1 MDRMHGRFDTMDTP
15 SSLFRSVPS
24 PLFST
29 VYLVDLVC
37 NPSAVVGT
45 WVWLPTERQLATGL
59 CGAGRSGWRTRR
71 WRKKKLK
78 KTKIKNIC

>member
-29 VYLVDLVC
+29 LYLVDLVC
-37 NPSAVVGT
+37 NPFAVVGT

-59 CGAGRSGWRTRR
+59 CEQVHQVGRQGDGG
-71 WRKKKLK
+71 KKKLK
-78 KTKIKNIC
+78 KLR

>member
-29 VYLVDLVC
+29 LYLVDLVC

-45 WVWLPTERQLATGL
+45 WVWLPTERQ
-59 CGAGRSGWRTRR
+59 RSANWRLVFAEQVDQVGGPGDGG
-71 WRKKKLK
+71 KKS
-78 KTKIKNIC
+78 

>member
-29 VYLVDLVC
+29 LYLVDLVC
-37 NPSAVVGT
+37 NPFAVVGN
-45 WVWLPTERQLATGL
+45 VGLATN
-59 CGAGRSGWRTRR
+59 GAPTGDLSLRAGTSGWRTRR

-78 KTKIKNIC
+78 KLR